1 MFIILLTVGLLAQS
15 PSPAKSITVTPVVVG
30 EIDLGALKGSAR
42 QLGWSPDGTELYLQ
56 TIELNRDGSVK
67 ATHHYLLSTQ
77 SGAAKTIADEP
88 AWAADYWLWKSNRWA
103 PDDQAFAI
111 EMDTVKKLASATAT
125 PMAGDMA
132 KGGTVDPTAGTT
144 MESAVSAAQQSQT
157 VNVYSLRLMGEVVG
171 EWTNVRPV
179 PGVTFGWGPKGSN
192 LIAFA
197 DKNGGSLVIMDK
209 SGAKKKVDGTKDIML
224 PAWTADG
231 TRIAYLQNHGHN
243 KYAVVIAGVS
253 R

>member
-1 MFIILLTVGLLAQS
+1 MFAVLLTVGLLAQS
-15 PSPAKSITVTPVVVG
+15 PSPVKSITVMPAVVG
-30 EIDLGALKGSAR
+30 EIDLGTLKGSAR

-77 SGAAKTIADEP
+77 SGAAKTIAAQPD
-88 AWAADYWLWKSNRWA
+88 WAADYWLWKSNRWA

-111 EMDTVKKLASATAT
+111 EMETTKKTASATAT
-125 PMAGDMA
+125 PMAGDLA
-132 KGGTVDPTAGTT
+132 KGGNVDPTTGTT
-144 MESAVSAAQQSQT
+144 MESAVSASQQSQLL
-157 VNVYSLRLMGEVVG
+157 NVYTLRLKGEVVG
-171 EWTNVRPV
+171 EWTNERPV
-179 PGVTFGWGPKGSN
+179 PGLTFGWGPKGSN

-197 DKNGGSLVIMDK
+197 DKNGGGLVVMDK
-209 SGAKKKVDGTKDIML
+209 SGAKKKVDGTKDVLL

-231 TRIAYLQNHGHN
+231 TRLAYLQNRGHN